1 LILALD
7 PCGQKRG
14 AELLRGRKV
23 VLREKRL
30 EDAANDYAW
39 RCDEELAH
47 YDAAP
52 TLRLSFDDFLADY
65 ADELR
70 HPSRQRRRFAIEN
83 LEGRHI
89 GNLMY
94 YDIDEVKGK
103 AELGIM
109 VGDRDYQ
116 DKGYGTDAITTLL
129 HHIFSTTTLN
139 KIYLNTLDWNLR
151 AQSCFKK
158 CGFVPCG
165 QAKRYTGTFVVME
178 IHRSSWQGANKQS
191 LPKINEPNDVP

>member
-1 LILALD
+1 ML
-7 PCGQKRG
+7 K
-14 AELLRGRKV
+14 GRKV
-23 VLREKRL
+23 VLREKRT

-52 TLRLSFDDFLADY
+52 ILKLSFADFLADY

-70 HPSRQRRRFAIEN
+70 YPSQQRCRFAIEN
-83 LEGRHI
+83 LEGKHI

-94 YDIDEVKGK
+94 YDIDEAKGE

-129 HHIFSTTTLN
+129 HHIFTTTTLN
-139 KIYLNTLDWNLR
+139 RIYLNTLAWNLR
-151 AQSCFKK
+151 AQKCFKK

-165 QAKRYTGTFVVME
+165 QVKRYNGTFVVME
-178 IHRSSWQGANKQS
+178 IRRSSWQEANKQS
-191 LPKINEPNDVP
+191 RPKRN